1 MAGSVVATSSARK
14 GQGIVK
20 ITSTLTCAGGAL
32 SATIIGKAYGRIV
45 GVAFDPTRGAGA
57 TITSTAV
64 LTVTDGDTGATLFT
78 VGATVGSSALYFRPT
93 AVITSNTGAAVT
105 AAATAVDVNR
115 DIFVAG
121 NIKATIASATTTDS
135 CGLDIIVEEAV

>member
-45 GVAFDPTRGAGA
+45 GVAF
-57 TITSTAV
+57 
-64 LTVTDGDTGATLFT
+64 
-78 VGATVGSSALYFRPT
+78 RPD
-93 AVITSNTGAAVT
+93 AWRWRYHHVVRSP
-105 AAATAVDVNR
+105 DR
-115 DIFVAG
+115 H
-121 NIKATIASATTTDS
+121 
-135 CGLDIIVEEAV
+135 